1 MSEIV
6 LGRELTLANSPAA
19 LAMLDSALGEKT
31 LTINCA
37 ALEVV
42 DSSAVAVLVEWQRR
56 AKAAHCQL
64 IFIHIPSNLRQ
75 LIAVYGLAEA
85 LGLAT

>member
-1 MSEIV
+1 MNEIV

-31 LTINCA
+31 LTINFS

-64 IFIHIPSNLRQ
+64 VFMHLPSNLRQ
-75 LIAVYGLAEA
+75 LIAVYGLAEVLSLSA
-85 LGLAT
+85 